1 MVPATTAAI
10 LPFPRAARAPG
21 RLLLSPPVLT
31 GAEAGAFQD
40 LLDSGW
46 LAPAGP
52 TLDRFEAEL
61 GRVAGFPHLLA
72 TASATAALSLA
83 YRVLGVQ
90 PGDEVWTSTLTF
102 IATVAPAVQMG
113 ATPRFL
119 DVDPAGWTL
128 DPALLAEELAAA
140 ARRGRLPRCVVSV
153 DLYGQPADI
162 PALRRACDAWG
173 VPLVSDS
180 ACALGATQHGRP
192 AGQGARLA
200 VLSFNGNKI
209 VTAGGG
215 GALLSDDP
223 ALVARARHL
232 ATQAREPAAHYEH
245 AETGGNLAMS
255 AVLAAVGLAQ
265 LPALEARVAARRAL
279 HARYRAALPGFGW
292 QEEPG
297 WARSSRWLSVLLA
310 PGGGPDRE
318 ALRLALEEAG
328 IESRPAW
335 KPMHLQPA
343 FRGAPF
349 AGGAVATDVF
359 ARGLCLPSGSAM
371 TAADTARVAEAILAC
386 GR

>member
-10 LPFPRAARAPG
+10 LPFRRAPRAPG
-21 RLLLSPPVLT
+21 PLLLSPPMLT
-31 GAEAGAFQD
+31 GEEAGAFQA

-52 TLDRFEAEL
+52 TLARFEAEL
-61 GRVAGFPHLLA
+61 GRVAGFGHVLA

-83 YRVLGVQ
+83 YRVLGVA

-102 IATVAPAVQMG
+102 IATIAPAVQMG

-128 DPALLAEELAAA
+128 DPALLAAELAAA

-232 ATQAREPAAHYEH
+232 ATQAREPATHYEH
-245 AETGGNLAMS
+245 VEAGGNLAMS

-265 LPALEARVAARRAL
+265 LPALESRVAARRAL
-279 HARYRAALPGFGW
+279 HARYRAALPGFAW
-292 QEEPG
+292 QEEPA

-310 PGGGPDRE
+310 PEGGPDRE
-318 ALRLALEEAG
+318 ALRLALADAG

-343 FRGAPF
+343 FRDAPF
-349 AGGAVATDVF
+349 AGGAVATGIF

-371 TAADTARVAEAILAC
+371 TAGDAQRVVDAVLGCA
-386 GR
+386 

>member
-1 MVPATTAAI
+1 MVPAASAAI
-10 LPFPRAARAPG
+10 LPFRRASRPPG
-21 RLLLSPPVLT
+21 PLLLSPPLLT

-52 TLDRFEAEL
+52 TLARFEAEL
-61 GRVAGFPHLLA
+61 GRIAGAPHVLA
-72 TASATAALSLA
+72 TTSATAALSLA
-83 YRVLGVQ
+83 YRVLGVA

-102 IATVAPAVQMG
+102 IATIAPAVEMG

-119 DVDPAGWTL
+119 DVDPVSWTL
-128 DPALLAEELAAA
+128 DPALLAAELTAA

-180 ACALGATQHGRP
+180 ACALGARQHGRP
-192 AGQGARLA
+192 AGQGARLSVA
-200 VLSFNGNKI
+200 SFNGNKI

-223 ALVARARHL
+223 ALIARARHL
-232 ATQAREPAAHYEH
+232 ATQAREAAAHYEH
-245 AETGGNLAMS
+245 AETGANLVMS

-265 LPALEARVAARRAL
+265 LPALEARVAARRRL
-279 HARYRAALPGFGW
+279 FGRYREGLPGFGW
-292 QEEPG
+292 QGEPE
-297 WARSSRWLSVLLA
+297 WARSSRWLSVLLSD
-310 PGGGPDRE
+310 GPDRE
-318 ALRLALEEAG
+318 TLRLALATEG

-343 FRGAPF
+343 FRHAPF
-349 AGGAVATDVF
+349 AGGAVATGIF

-371 TAADTARVAEAILAC
+371 TGADADRVIAAILAC
-386 GR
+386 GA

>member
-1 MVPATTAAI
+1 MQNAASAAI
-10 LPFPRAARAPG
+10 LPFLHPARAPAPI
-21 RLLLSPPVLT
+21 LLSPPELT
-31 GAEAGAFQD
+31 GGEAMEFQA

-52 TLDRFEAEL
+52 TLARFEAA
-61 GRVAGFPHLLA
+61 VAAVSGFPHALA

-83 YRVLGVQ
+83 FRVLGVA
-90 PGDEVWTSTLTF
+90 PGDEVWAPTLTF
-102 IATVAPAVQMG
+102 VATIAPAVQQG

-119 DVDPAGWTL
+119 DVDPAHWTL
-128 DPALLAEELAAA
+128 DPALLEAELAAA

-153 DLYGQPADI
+153 DLYGQPAEI
-162 PALRRACDAWG
+162 PALRRACDRWG

-180 ACALGATQHGRP
+180 ACSLGAVQHGRP
-192 AGQGARLA
+192 AGRGATLA

-232 ATQAREPAAHYEH
+232 ANQAREKAAHYEH
-245 AETGGNLAMS
+245 VELGSNLAMS

-265 LPALEARVAARRAL
+265 LPALPARVAARRAL
-279 HARYRAALPGFGW
+279 HARYRRALPGFGW

-297 WARSSRWLSVLLA
+297 WAQASRWLSVLLA
-310 PGGGPDRE
+310 EDRE
-318 ALRLALEEAG
+318 RLRLALAAQG

-343 FRGAPF
+343 FRGAPC
-349 AGGAVATDVF
+349 AGGAVATEIF
-359 ARGLCLPSGSAM
+359 ARGLCLPSGGGM
-371 TAADTARVAEAILAC
+371 TEGDVARVVAAIAAA
-386 GR
+386 

>member
-1 MVPATTAAI
+1 MAAI
-10 LPFPRAARAPG
+10 LPFRRAARPPG
-21 RLLLSPPVLT
+21 PLLLSPPHLT

-52 TLDRFEAEL
+52 TLARFEAEVA
-61 GRVAGFPHLLA
+61 RVAGFGGALA

-83 YRVLGVQ
+83 FRVLGIG

-102 IATVAPAVQMG
+102 VATVAPAVQLG

-119 DVDPAGWTL
+119 DVAPGCWTL
-128 DPALLAEELAAA
+128 DPALLEAELAAA

-162 PALRRACDAWG
+162 PALHRACDAWG

-180 ACALGATQHGRP
+180 ACALGARQHGNP

-215 GALLSDDP
+215 GALLADDA
-223 ALVARARHL
+223 ALLARARHL

-245 AETGGNLAMS
+245 RELGGNLVMS

-265 LPALEARVAARRAL
+265 LPALEERVAARRRL
-279 HARYRAALPGFGW
+279 FARYRAALPHLAFQG
-292 QEEPG
+292 EPA
-297 WARSSRWLSVLLA
+297 WARSSRWLSVLLTDA
-310 PGGGPDRE
+310 AQGPGRE
-318 ALRLALEEAG
+318 ALREALAAAG

-343 FRGAPF
+343 FRDAPF

-371 TAADTARVAEAILAC
+371 TEADADRVVATILGC
-386 GR
+386 GTP